1 MIKTDNHQPTTN
13 NELQTTVMKK
23 YIFPLLAL
31 LVFSCNNSDGDYD
44 ASGTFE
50 ADEVMVTA
58 KANGTILKLN
68 VEEGQQLSQNQ
79 KVGTIDPKSVELQ
92 KEQIEATIGAI
103 EQKTN
108 SATPQIQVLQSQINS
123 QRANISVLQEQLQN
137 AIRERN
143 RTANLVRAD
152 AATRKQLDD
161 ANGQV
166 DVFQKQISAAQTQLT
181 TLNQQISAAKEN
193 ISIQNRAVLSER
205 KPTEKRVEL
214 IDEQLKNNTIESPI
228 SGMVLTKYSNQG
240 EFATVGK
247 PIFKI
252 ASLDVM
258 TLKTY
263 ITGDQLAKVKIGQ
276 KVKVLIDAGDGN
288 TKELPGTVY
297 WISSKAEFTPKTIQ
311 TKNERANLV
320 YAAKIHVKNDGFLKI
335 GMYGDVKF

>member
-1 MIKTDNHQPTTN
+1 
-13 NELQTTVMKK
+13 MKK
-23 YIFPLLAL
+23 LIILSAAL
-31 LVFSCNNSDGDYD
+31 MLFSCKNKANYD

-58 KANGTILKLN
+58 KANGTILELN

-92 KEQIEATIGAI
+92 KEQIIASIDAI
-103 EQKTN
+103 EQKTG
-108 SATPQIQVLQSQINS
+108 SAAPQIQVLQSQFNS
-123 QRANISVLQEQLQN
+123 QKANISVLQEQLQN
-137 AIRERN
+137 AVLERN
-143 RTANLVRAD
+143 RTANLVKAD

-161 ANGQV
+161 ASGQV
-166 DVFQKQISAAQTQLT
+166 DVIQKQISAAQTQLS
-181 TLNQQISAAKEN
+181 TLNQQIVSAKEN
-193 ISIQNRAVLSER
+193 VSIQNRAVLSER
-205 KPTEKRVEL
+205 KPTSKRVEQ
-214 IDEQLKNNTIESPI
+214 IDEQLKNNSIESPI
-228 SGMVLTKYSNQG
+228 SGMVLTKYSNAG

-258 TLKTY
+258 TLKTF
-263 ITGDQLAKVKIGQ
+263 ITGDQLAKVKTGQ
-276 KVKVLIDAGDGN
+276 KVTVLIDSGEGKS
-288 TKELPGTVY
+288 KELPGTVY

-335 GMYGDVKF
+335 GMYGDVKFN